1 VSKIE
6 SGRTIRLMQSFEVVS
21 RHLSLTKAAA
31 ELGVTTSAVSH
42 QLRQLSATLGEKLI
56 EKSGRGIALTP
67 LGLKL
72 SKELGE
78 AFSSIEQ
85 SISKA
90 IGGNSNRVR
99 IAVCSSFGP
108 GWLAPRFRS
117 LEDFIPEADFHLILY
132 TQSPQLSDEV
142 ADVFVTTHPGA
153 EGYWSMPLLEENW
166 LAVGSIRNP
175 GQHHI
180 SAFSKLVTTDT
191 GDVNTGADWHDFAK
205 TTKLHLNLPDKGIWI
220 KCSHFI
226 LAMELAK
233 CGAGVALVPEFLAR
247 SSLQAGTLRQ
257 VHSTSVPS
265 GRQYHL
271 CIKRSRRHEENLQG
285 IATWFKAKVR
295 EYLEEPPAYP
305 MP

>member
-108 GWLAPRFRS
+108 GWLAPRFQSLKEFRS
-117 LEDFIPEADFHLILY
+117 EADFHLILY

-142 ADVFVTTHPGA
+142 ADAFITTHPGA
-153 EGYWSMPLLEENW
+153 EGYWSMPLFEENW
-166 LAVGSIRNP
+166 LAVGSIQNP
-175 GQHHI
+175 GQNHI

-191 GDVNTGADWHDFAK
+191 GDVNTGTDWHDFAR
-205 TTKLHLNLPDKGIWI
+205 TTALPLDLSDKGIWI

-233 CGAGVALVPEFLAR
+233 CGVGVALVPEFLAR

-285 IATWFKAKVR
+285 IAMWFKSKVK
-295 EYLEEPPAYP
+295 EYLEEPLAGSLP
-305 MP
+305 